1 MNVAWAGVTFN
12 VVATAMSIP
21 LRSAKVIVEG
31 DGNFRGALAMAK
43 DVRRRRGLR
52 CSTIGRTLGLV
63 NFLPFGADMRR
74 SQRAATQEER
84 RSRGA
89 RLGFRVDDQT
99 KALVEL
105 AAELERRKLTDY
117 CLTALTE
124 AARRTIA
131 RHEML
136 VLSDRDRKAFFD
148 ALINPLKPSSRL
160 RRAARAERKRIAP

>member
-1 MNVAWAGVTFN
+1 
-12 VVATAMSIP
+12 
-21 LRSAKVIVEG
+21 
-31 DGNFRGALAMAK
+31 
-43 DVRRRRGLR
+43 
-52 CSTIGRTLGLV
+52 
-63 NFLPFGADMRR
+63 MRR
-74 SQRAATQEER
+74 SQLIATQEER

-148 ALINPLKPSSRL
+148 ALINPPKPSSRL

>member
-1 MNVAWAGVTFN
+1 
-12 VVATAMSIP
+12 
-21 LRSAKVIVEG
+21 
-31 DGNFRGALAMAK
+31 
-43 DVRRRRGLR
+43 
-52 CSTIGRTLGLV
+52 
-63 NFLPFGADMRR
+63 MRR
-74 SQRAATQEER
+74 SQPTANLEVR

-99 KALVEL
+99 KALVER

-136 VLSDRDRKAFFD
+136 VLSDRERDAFFA
-148 ALINPLKPSSRL
+148 ALINPPKPNARLK
-160 RRAARAERKRIAP
+160 RAARAERKRLAP